1 VKFTREFK
9 VGLIFL
15 AAIALFIWGF
25 NFLKGT
31 NLFSKT
37 RYFYAVYD
45 KVDGLE
51 KSNKVLVNGLRIGQV
66 QDMDFIEGSPKI
78 IVEMYIKSDIE
89 IPDNSVAKIFATDL
103 LGSKAVEI
111 VMGDSPVYL
120 VDGDTLISSLESSL
134 KDQLT
139 EEVEPL
145 KRKAIVLINSID
157 SVMAVIQSI
166 FNENTRQN
174 LASTIEN
181 IRNTLRNAES
191 VSANIDTI
199 LNNEKNRVGAILANL
214 ESISRNL
221 DGNNEKINNILTNF
235 ETLSDSLASSDLSKT
250 VREAGVAINNLKEI
264 SDKINRGEGTIGQLF
279 TNDSLY
285 YNLEKSTSSLDKLLE
300 DIRLNPKRYV
310 KLSLF

>member
-1 VKFTREFK
+1 MKFTREFK

-66 QDMDFIEGSPKI
+66 QDMDFIEGSSKI

-89 IPDNSVAKIFATDL
+89 IPDNSIAKIFATDL

-111 VMGDSPVYL
+111 VMGDSPAYL
-120 VDGDTLISSLESSL
+120 EDGDTLVSSLESSL

-221 DGNNEKINNILTNF
+221 NGNNEKINNILTNF

-264 SDKINRGEGTIGQLF
+264 SEKINRGEGTIGQLF

>member
-66 QDMDFIEGSPKI
+66 QDMDFIEGSSKI

-89 IPDNSVAKIFATDL
+89 IPDNSIAKIFATDL

-111 VMGDSPVYL
+111 VMGDSPAYL
-120 VDGDTLISSLESSL
+120 EDGDTLVSSLESSL

-264 SDKINRGEGTIGQLF
+264 SEKINRGEGTIGQLF

>member
-1 VKFTREFK
+1 MKFTREFK

>member
-66 QDMDFIEGSPKI
+66 QDMDFIEGSSKI

-89 IPDNSVAKIFATDL
+89 IPANSVAKIFATDL

-111 VMGDSPVYL
+111 IMGDSPVYAG
-120 VDGDTLISSLESSL
+120 DGDTLISSLESSL

-139 EEVEPL
+139 DEVEPL

-199 LNNEKNRVGAILANL
+199 LNNEKNRVGQ
-214 ESISRNL
+214 SR
-221 DGNNEKINNILTNF
+221 INITQP
-235 ETLSDSLASSDLSKT
+235 E
-250 VREAGVAINNLKEI
+250 RE
-264 SDKINRGEGTIGQLF
+264 
-279 TNDSLY
+279 
-285 YNLEKSTSSLDKLLE
+285 
-300 DIRLNPKRYV
+300 
-310 KLSLF
+310 

>member
-66 QDMDFIEGSPKI
+66 QDMDFIVGSPKI

-199 LNNEKNRVGAILANL
+199 LNNEKSRVGAILANL
-214 ESISRNL
+214 ESISHNL

-279 TNDSLY
+279 TNDTLY

>member
-1 VKFTREFK
+1 MKFTREFK

-66 QDMDFIEGSPKI
+66 QDMDFIEGSSKI

-89 IPDNSVAKIFATDL
+89 IPANSVAKIFATDL

-111 VMGDSPVYL
+111 IMGDSPIYAG
-120 VDGDTLISSLESSL
+120 DGDTLISSLESSL

-139 EEVEPL
+139 DEVEPL

-199 LNNEKNRVGAILANL
+199 LNNEKSRVGAILANL

-250 VREAGVAINNLKEI
+250 VHEAGVAINNLKEI

-279 TNDSLY
+279 TNDTLY

>member
-66 QDMDFIEGSPKI
+66 QDMDFIEGSSKI

-89 IPDNSVAKIFATDL
+89 IPANSVAKIFATDL

-111 VMGDSPVYL
+111 IMGDSPIYAG
-120 VDGDTLISSLESSL
+120 DGDTLISSLESSL

-139 EEVEPL
+139 DEVEPL

-199 LNNEKNRVGAILANL
+199 LNNEKSRVGAILANL

-250 VREAGVAINNLKEI
+250 VHEAGVAINNLKEI

-279 TNDSLY
+279 TNDTLY

>member
-1 VKFTREFK
+1 MKLTREFK
-9 VGLIFL
+9 VGLLFL

-31 NLFSKT
+31 SLFTST

-51 KSNKVLVNGLRIGQV
+51 RSNKVLVNGLRIGQV
-66 QDMDFIEGSPKI
+66 QDMDFIEGSSKI
-78 IVEMYIKSDIE
+78 IVELYIKSDIK
-89 IPDNSVAKIFATDL
+89 IPRNSVAKIFGTDL

-111 VMGDSPVYL
+111 VMGDSQQL
-120 VDGDTLISSLESSL
+120 LQDGDTLTSTLESSL
-134 KDQLT
+134 KDQLS
-139 EEVEPL
+139 EQVEPL
-145 KRKAIVLINSID
+145 KRKAIVLINSVD

-166 FNENTRQN
+166 FSENTRQN
-174 LASTIEN
+174 LASSIEN
-181 IRNTLRNAES
+181 IRITLMNAES
-191 VSANIDTI
+191 VSSNIDTI
-199 LNNEKNRVGAILANL
+199 LKSEKSRISAIITHL
-214 ESISRNL
+214 ESISHNL
-221 DGNNEKINNILTNF
+221 EGNNKKINNIISNF
-235 ETLSDSLASSDLSKT
+235 ETLSDSLVSSDLSKT

-264 SDKINRGEGTIGQLF
+264 SDKINQGEGTIGKLF

-285 YNLEKSTSSLDKLLE
+285 YNLEKSSSNLDKLLE

>member
-1 VKFTREFK
+1 VKLTREFK
-9 VGLIFL
+9 VGLLFL

-31 NLFSKT
+31 SLFTST

-51 KSNKVLVNGLRIGQV
+51 RSNKVLVNGLRIGQV
-66 QDMDFIEGSPKI
+66 QDMDFIEGSSKI
-78 IVEMYIKSDIE
+78 IVELYIKSDIK
-89 IPDNSVAKIFATDL
+89 IPRNSVAKIFGTDL

-111 VMGDSPVYL
+111 VMGDSPQL
-120 VDGDTLISSLESSL
+120 LQDGDTLTSTLESSL
-134 KDQLT
+134 KDQLS
-139 EEVEPL
+139 EQVEPL
-145 KRKAIVLINSID
+145 KRKAIVLINSVD

-166 FNENTRQN
+166 FSENTRQN
-174 LASTIEN
+174 LASSIEN
-181 IRNTLRNAES
+181 IRITLMNAES
-191 VSANIDTI
+191 VSSNIDTI
-199 LNNEKNRVGAILANL
+199 LKSEKGRIGAILAHL
-214 ESISRNL
+214 ESISANL
-221 DGNNEKINNILTNF
+221 DGNNKKINNIITNF
-235 ETLSDSLASSDLSKT
+235 ETLSDSLVSSDLSKT
-250 VREAGVAINNLKEI
+250 VREAGEAINNLKEI
-264 SDKINRGEGTIGQLF
+264 SNKINRGEGTIGKLF

>member
-1 VKFTREFK
+1 MKFTREFK

-66 QDMDFIEGSPKI
+66 QDMDFIEGSSKI

-89 IPDNSVAKIFATDL
+89 IPDNSIAKIFATDL

-111 VMGDSPVYL
+111 VMGDSPAYL
-120 VDGDTLISSLESSL
+120 EDGDTLVSSLESSL

-264 SDKINRGEGTIGQLF
+264 SEKINRGEGTIGQLF

>member
-66 QDMDFIEGSPKI
+66 QDMDFIEGSSKI

-89 IPDNSVAKIFATDL
+89 IPDNSIAKIFATDL

-111 VMGDSPVYL
+111 VMGDSPAYL
-120 VDGDTLISSLESSL
+120 EDGDTLVSSLESSL

-221 DGNNEKINNILTNF
+221 NGNNEKINNILTNF

-264 SDKINRGEGTIGQLF
+264 SEKINRGEGTIGQLF

>member
-37 RYFYAVYD
+37 RYFYAVYN

-66 QDMDFIEGSPKI
+66 QDMDFIEGSSKI

-89 IPDNSVAKIFATDL
+89 IPANSVAKIFATDL

-111 VMGDSPVYL
+111 IMGDSPIYAG
-120 VDGDTLISSLESSL
+120 DGDTLISSLESSL

-139 EEVEPL
+139 DEVEPL

-199 LNNEKNRVGAILANL
+199 LNNEKSRVGAILANL

-250 VREAGVAINNLKEI
+250 VHEAGVAINNLKEI

-279 TNDSLY
+279 TNDTLY

>member
-37 RYFYAVYD
+37 RYFYAVYN

-66 QDMDFIEGSPKI
+66 QDMDFIEGSSKI

-89 IPDNSVAKIFATDL
+89 IPANSVAKIFATDL

-111 VMGDSPVYL
+111 VMGDSPIYAG
-120 VDGDTLISSLESSL
+120 DGDTLISSLESSL

-139 EEVEPL
+139 DEVEPL

-199 LNNEKNRVGAILANL
+199 LNNEKSRVGAILSNL

-221 DGNNEKINNILTNF
+221 DGNNEKINNIITNF

-279 TNDSLY
+279 TNDTLY

>member
-1 VKFTREFK
+1 MKFTREFK

-37 RYFYAVYD
+37 RYFYAVYN

-66 QDMDFIEGSPKI
+66 QDMDFIEGSSKI

-89 IPDNSVAKIFATDL
+89 IPANSVAKIFATDL

-111 VMGDSPVYL
+111 IMGDSPIYAE
-120 VDGDTLISSLESSL
+120 DGDTLIASLESSL

-199 LNNEKNRVGAILANL
+199 LNNEKSRVGAILANL

-235 ETLSDSLASSDLSKT
+235 ESLSDSLASSDLSKT

-279 TNDSLY
+279 TNDTLY

>member
-1 VKFTREFK
+1 MKLTREFK
-9 VGLIFL
+9 VGLLFL

-31 NLFSKT
+31 SLFTST

-51 KSNKVLVNGLRIGQV
+51 RSNKVMVNGLRIGQV
-66 QDMDFIEGSPKI
+66 QDMDFVEGSSKI
-78 IVEMYIKSDIE
+78 IVELYIKSDIR
-89 IPDNSVAKIFATDL
+89 IPRNSVAKIFGTDL

-111 VMGDSPVYL
+111 VMGDSPQL
-120 VDGDTLISSLESSL
+120 LEDGDTLTSTLESSL
-134 KDQLT
+134 KDQLS
-139 EEVEPL
+139 EQVEPL
-145 KRKAIVLINSID
+145 KRKAIVLINSVD

-166 FNENTRQN
+166 FSENTRQN

-181 IRNTLRNAES
+181 IRITLMNAES
-191 VSANIDTI
+191 VSSNIDTI
-199 LNNEKNRVGAILANL
+199 LKSEKSRISAIITHL
-214 ESISRNL
+214 ESISHNL
-221 DGNNEKINNILTNF
+221 EGNNKKINNIITNF

-264 SDKINRGEGTIGQLF
+264 SNKINRGEGTIGKLF

-285 YNLEKSTSSLDKLLE
+285 YNLEKSSSNLDKLLE

>member
-1 VKFTREFK
+1 MKLTREFK
-9 VGLIFL
+9 VGLLFL

-31 NLFSKT
+31 SLFTST

-51 KSNKVLVNGLRIGQV
+51 RSNKVLVNGLRIGQV
-66 QDMDFIEGSPKI
+66 QDMDFIEGSSKI
-78 IVEMYIKSDIE
+78 IVELYIKSDIK
-89 IPDNSVAKIFATDL
+89 IPRNSVAKIFGTDL

-111 VMGDSPVYL
+111 VMGDSPQL
-120 VDGDTLISSLESSL
+120 LQDGDTLTSTLESSL
-134 KDQLT
+134 KDQLS
-139 EEVEPL
+139 EQVEPL
-145 KRKAIVLINSID
+145 KRKAIVLINSVD

-166 FNENTRQN
+166 FSENTRQN
-174 LASTIEN
+174 LASSIEN
-181 IRNTLRNAES
+181 IRITLMNAES
-191 VSANIDTI
+191 VSSNIDTI
-199 LNNEKNRVGAILANL
+199 LKSEKSRISAIITHL
-214 ESISRNL
+214 ESISHNL
-221 DGNNEKINNILTNF
+221 EGNNKKINNIITNF
-235 ETLSDSLASSDLSKT
+235 ETLSDSLVSSDLSKT

-264 SDKINRGEGTIGQLF
+264 SDKINRGEGTIGKLF

-285 YNLEKSTSSLDKLLE
+285 YNLEKSSSNLDKLLE

>member
-1 VKFTREFK
+1 MKLTREFK
-9 VGLIFL
+9 VGLLFL

-31 NLFSKT
+31 SLFTST

-66 QDMDFIEGSPKI
+66 QDMDFVEGSSKI
-78 IVEMYIKSDIE
+78 IVELYIKSDIR
-89 IPDNSVAKIFATDL
+89 IPRNSVAKIFGTDL

-111 VMGDSPVYL
+111 VMGDSPQL
-120 VDGDTLISSLESSL
+120 LEDGDTLTSTLESSL
-134 KDQLT
+134 KDQLS
-139 EEVEPL
+139 EQVEPL
-145 KRKAIVLINSID
+145 KRKAIVLINSVD

-166 FNENTRQN
+166 FSENTRQN

-181 IRNTLRNAES
+181 IRITLMNAES
-191 VSANIDTI
+191 VSSNIDTI
-199 LNNEKNRVGAILANL
+199 LKSEKSRISAIITHL
-214 ESISRNL
+214 ESISHNL
-221 DGNNEKINNILTNF
+221 EGNNKKINNIITNF

-264 SDKINRGEGTIGQLF
+264 SNKINSGEGTIGKLF

-285 YNLEKSTSSLDKLLE
+285 YNLEKSSSNLDKLLE